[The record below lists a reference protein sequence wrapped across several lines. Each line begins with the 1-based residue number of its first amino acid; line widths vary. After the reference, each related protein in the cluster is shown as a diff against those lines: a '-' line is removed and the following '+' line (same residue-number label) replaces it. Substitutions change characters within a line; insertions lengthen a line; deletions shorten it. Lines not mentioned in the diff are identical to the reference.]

1 MGATIHLP
9 SFLFKAVCYDGRMPD
24 DVPSPPA
31 YIRFDKK
38 QREEFLSQYGITSPS
53 QREMFHQLCNSWRP
67 LIDFD
72 SFTGARTGVV
82 THPVHETENLVN
94 RLKAAKM
101 GLFTYKKNEK
111 GERVPKDI
119 ILCEESQPR
128 YWFYFVQDLIQQACD
143 NPRNPYLT
151 VGLLRSREVLLPASE
166 IEDLSLSRISK
177 NSIEALAK
185 TERLL
190 FVTLQGERILAT
202 SQSLA
207 LILTFSSAKLRF
219 VLKNPEITAAASRL
233 LNLGLSD
240 VSKRLED
247 KESGFWR
254 GLTETLLA
262 HRDDLLADRRLHLE
276 PGFFQAAE
284 LFYQYLTNQMEEV
297 KKQKELDQ
305 ERESDLHQIE
315 QLVLLDK
322 DVLMP
327 PEELESHLK
336 LLFKD
341 KYGDRFEALR
351 EEFMTT
357 YTLNPQKT
365 SLPVIMTLKS
375 GLVHRNNL
383 YKYFLKRF
391 EGLGPLIHQEY
402 LIKMDRRLR
411 KPHANT
417 DLDFLNKDNLER
429 SLSEWTA
436 KTDPLVGELFEKPKV
451 LAEALILHG
460 RTTQGLASV
469 EEMKPLLERF
479 FKPGVMTFR
488 PIQEIY
494 GIDVPRLYEDS
505 FKRLSVFTQFWR
517 RVTGSYR
524 IQSEEFRVLAL
535 PKEKRADVG
544 RGTIS
549 GLQIDDVPLEK
560 LSPDELKARKEE
572 WKQRK
577 NAGAAPMKKSQESSG
592 PTLIVKQYSDGERDK
607 AWKGFKE
614 TIHKD

>member
-1 MGATIHLP
+1 M
-9 SFLFKAVCYDGRMPD
+9 SD

-82 THPVHETENLVN
+82 THPVHETENLVG

-111 GERVPKDI
+111 GERVPKEI
-119 ILCEESQPR
+119 ILCEEGHPR
-128 YWFYFVQDLIQQACD
+128 YWFHFIQDLIQQACD
-143 NPRNPYLT
+143 NPRNPFLT
-151 VGLLRSREVLLPASE
+151 VGLLRSREVLLPAAE
-166 IEDLSLSRISK
+166 IEDLSLSRLSK
-177 NSIEALAK
+177 SSIDALSK

-202 SQSLA
+202 SQTLA
-207 LILTFSSAKLRF
+207 LLLTFSSAKLRF
-219 VLKNPEITAAASRL
+219 ILKNPEVTAAASRL

-240 VSKRLED
+240 VAKRLED

-254 GLTETLLA
+254 GLTESLLQ
-262 HRDDLLADRRLHLE
+262 HRDDLLADRRLHLD

-284 LFYQYLTNQMEEV
+284 LFYQYLTNQIEEV

-305 ERESDLHQIE
+305 QREADLHQVE

-322 DVLMP
+322 DVIML

-336 LLFKD
+336 LMFKD
-341 KYGDRFEALR
+341 KYGERFDAFR

-357 YTLNPQKT
+357 FTLNSQKT
-365 SLPVIMTLKS
+365 SIPVILTLRS

-383 YKYFLKRF
+383 YKYFLRRF
-391 EGLGPLIHQEY
+391 EALGPLLQQEY

-411 KPHANT
+411 KPHGNT

-429 SLSEWTA
+429 SLAEWTA
-436 KTDPLVGELFEKPKV
+436 KTDPLVGELFEKPKT
-451 LAEALILHG
+451 LAEALIHHG
-460 RTTQGLASV
+460 RTALGLASV
-469 EEMKPLLERF
+469 EDMKPLLERF
-479 FKPGVMTFR
+479 FKPGVMAFR
-488 PIQEIY
+488 TYQEIY
-494 GIDVPRLYEDS
+494 ALDVPKLYDDA
-505 FKRLSVFTQFWR
+505 FKRLSVVTQFWR
-517 RVTGSYR
+517 RLTGSYR
-524 IQSEEFRVLAL
+524 IQAEEFRVLAL
-535 PKEKRADVG
+535 PKEKRGDPSRPTV
-544 RGTIS
+544 S
-549 GLQIDDVPLEK
+549 GLQVDDVPLEK
-560 LSPDELKARKEE
+560 LSPEELKARKEE
-572 WKQRK
+572 WKKRR
-577 NAGAAPMKKSQESSG
+577 NAGTAPIKRSSDSSG
-592 PTLIVKQYSDGERDK
+592 STLIVKQYSDGERDK

>member
-1 MGATIHLP
+1 
-9 SFLFKAVCYDGRMPD
+9 MPD

-82 THPVHETENLVN
+82 THPVHETENLVG

-101 GLFTYKKNEK
+101 GLFTYKKNDK

-119 ILCEESQPR
+119 ILCDEGHPR
-128 YWFYFVQDLIQQACD
+128 YWFHFIQDLIQQACD
-143 NPRNPYLT
+143 NPRNPFLT
-151 VGLLRSREVLLPASE
+151 VGLLRSREILLPAGE
-166 IEDLSLSRISK
+166 IEDLPLARISK
-177 NSIEALAK
+177 GSIEAFAK

-190 FVTLQGERILAT
+190 FLTLRGERVLAT
-202 SQSLA
+202 SQTLA
-207 LILTFSSAKLRF
+207 LLLTFSSAKLRF

-240 VSKRLED
+240 VAKRLED

-254 GLTETLLA
+254 GLTEVLLQHA
-262 HRDDLLADRRLHLE
+262 EDLLADRRLHLD

-284 LFYQYLTNQMEEV
+284 LFYQYLTNQLEEV

-305 ERESDLHQIE
+305 EREADLRQVEQI
-315 QLVLLDK
+315 VLLDK
-322 DVLMP
+322 DVIMS

-336 LLFKD
+336 LLLKD

-351 EEFMTT
+351 DEFMAT
-357 YTLNPQKT
+357 YTQNSQKT
-365 SLPVIMTLKS
+365 SIPVILTLKA

-383 YKYFLKRF
+383 YQYFRKRF
-391 EGLGPLIHQEY
+391 DSLIPLVNQEY
-402 LIKMDRRLR
+402 LVKMDRRLR
-411 KPHANT
+411 KTHGNSE
-417 DLDFLNKDNLER
+417 LDFLNKENLER
-429 SLSEWTA
+429 SLAEWTA

-451 LAEALILHG
+451 LAESLIHHA
-460 RTTQGLASV
+460 RTTQGMASV

-488 PIQEIY
+488 SYQEIY
-494 GIDVPRLYEDS
+494 SVDVPRLYDEA
-505 FKRLSVFTQFWR
+505 FKRLSVFSQFWR
-517 RVTGSYR
+517 RLTGSYR
-524 IQSEEFRVLAL
+524 IQAEEFRSLAL
-535 PKEKRADVG
+535 PKEKRTDAP
-544 RGTIS
+544 RASLS
-549 GLQIDDVPLEK
+549 GIHVDETPLEH
-560 LSPDELKARKEE
+560 LSPEELKARKAE
-572 WKQRK
+572 WKKRK
-577 NAGAAPMKKSQESSG
+577 QAGGAPLKKDTSG
-592 PTLIVKQYSDGERDK
+592 PTLIVKQYSEGEREK